1 MRDRGEDEQEK
12 DGRRG
17 HVTATRLTKKLRLV
31 EGGGARLLGLGARP
45 PVRLLRPRGRGGG
58 HARWSSGARETRR
71 GRSKAAA
78 TRDCGDGE
86 GRRTSG
92 SGRRWQGRRRHGV
105 SSGLGLS
112 GGPAC
117 VRSSRPAQ
125 NGGDSRV
132 SRSGERR
139 KGREAKVGR
148 HGLLLVRWLA
158 SGGVE
163 GIHGR
168 ALVGGNFG
176 SGRIPRK
183 MRERVAAAAARRIPR
198 N

>member
-1 MRDRGEDEQEK
+1 
-12 DGRRG
+12 
-17 HVTATRLTKKLRLV
+17 VTATRLTKKLRLV

-58 HARWSSGARETRR
+58 HARGSSGARETRR

-112 GGPAC
+112 GGRAC
-117 VRSSRPAQ
+117 LRSSRPAAGPRRAEQ
-125 NGGDSRV
+125 RAAGLGVTATAPRLWARGRGGGRRQGAPLPGSR
-132 SRSGERR
+132 RGER
-139 KGREAKVGR
+139 G
-148 HGLLLVRWLA
+148 GLRGLWWLD
-158 SGGVE
+158 
-163 GIHGR
+163 
-168 ALVGGNFG
+168 G
-176 SGRIPRK
+176 SGRRRLVGWGWIPRGIFG
-183 MRERVAAAAARRIPR
+183 VAAAEWGWDKPP
-198 N
+198 NF